1 MSMKAKAP
9 AGATNTDQG
18 NENLAT
24 GISTTDLTLRPAD
37 GYWALSINGRPALKF
52 NHLYHAAETMKNIQE
67 DLLDGFAIW
76 DGDFTHVTAEYLNLT
91 AHGSL
96 RGDWRKAGADH
107 RVCKGWS

>member
-1 MSMKAKAP
+1 MSTTDKSP
-9 AGATNTDQG
+9 ARATNTDQAV
-18 NENLAT
+18 ENLA
-24 GISTTDLTLRPAD
+24 GHLDTDLTLRPAA

-52 NHLYHAAETMKNIQE
+52 NHPLLAAETMKNIRE

-76 DGDFTHVTAEYLNLT
+76 GGDFDHITAEYLDL
-91 AHGSL
+91 AACGSM